1 MTADVRPTCSIVIP
15 ARDEA
20 DAITNVLERIADAV
34 TLPFECVVVA
44 DDEAYLTNPVVL
56 DLHARDPRF
65 RIVVNDLGR
74 GPANAIRYG
83 VRASTGP
90 VIVVTM
96 ADGSDDPR
104 AIDDLVRLIDRGVVI
119 AAASRYMAGGQQ
131 VGAPFLKSTL
141 SRLAGLT
148 LCWFAR
154 VGTHD
159 ATNSFKAYDRR
170 FLDEVGIDSEH
181 GFEMGI
187 ELVAKARR
195 LHLPVAEI
203 PTIWIERSFGASN
216 FQVRRWLMRYL
227 RWYLVAFGL
236 RRRPK
241 ATGGEA
247 TGPRR
252 DGGDG

>member
-1 MTADVRPTCSIVIP
+1 MSQAAGPACSIVIP

-20 DAITNVLERIADAV
+20 GAITSVLERIADAV
-34 TLPFECVVVA
+34 TLSFECVVVV
-44 DDEAYLTNPVVL
+44 DDESDPTHPVVAG
-56 DLHARDPRF
+56 LHATDPRF
-65 RIVVNDLGR
+65 RIVVNDLGP

-83 VRASTGP
+83 VSASAAP
-90 VIVVTM
+90 VVVVTM

-119 AAASRYMAGGQQ
+119 ASASRYMAGGQQ
-131 VGAPFLKSTL
+131 VGAPFLKSLL
-141 SRLAGLT
+141 SRVAGLT

-159 ATNSFKAYDRR
+159 ATNSFKAYDRQ

-195 LHLPVAEI
+195 ARLPVAEI
-203 PTIWIERSFGASN
+203 PTIWIERSFGSSN

-236 RRRPK
+236 LRRPK
-241 ATGGEA
+241 PEP
-247 TGPRR
+247 PRH
-252 DGGDG
+252 DGGDE

>member
-1 MTADVRPTCSIVIP
+1 MSESTGPACSIVIP
-15 ARDEA
+15 ARNEA
-20 DAITNVLERIADAV
+20 ESIISVLDRIGDAV
-34 TLPFECVVVA
+34 TLAFECVVVVDEVIDPTYQMVA
-44 DDEAYLTNPVVL
+44 DLNGEDS
-56 DLHARDPRF
+56 RF
-65 RIVVNDLGR
+65 RVVVNDRGP
-74 GPANAIRYG
+74 GPANAIRFG
-83 VRASTGP
+83 VDASFAP

-131 VGAPFLKSTL
+131 VGAPFLKSMM

-148 LCWFAR
+148 LSWFAR

-159 ATNSFKAYDRR
+159 ATNSFKAYDRA

-195 LHLPVAEI
+195 DRRPVAEI
-203 PTIWIERSFGASN
+203 PTIWIERSMGTSGFRVGK
-216 FQVRRWLMRYL
+216 WLPRYL
-227 RWYLVAFGL
+227 RWYLVAYTRR
-236 RRRPK
+236 RRRPPTPVH
-241 ATGGEA
+241 AM
-247 TGPRR
+247 
-252 DGGDG
+252 GDGHD

>member
-1 MTADVRPTCSIVIP
+1 MSGPTCCIIIP

-20 DAITNVLERIADAV
+20 ASIAAVLDRIADSV
-34 TLPFECVVVA
+34 TVGFECIVVV
-44 DDEAYLTNPVVL
+44 DDASDPTHLVV
-56 DLHARDPRF
+56 DAIHGEDPRF
-65 RIVVNDLGR
+65 RIAINDLGP

-83 VRASTGP
+83 VSSSEAP
-90 VIVVTM
+90 VVVVTM

-119 AAASRYMAGGQQ
+119 AAASRYMPGGQQ

-159 ATNSFKAYDRR
+159 ATNSFKAYERA
-170 FLDEVGIDSEH
+170 FLDDVGIDSEY

-195 LHLPVAEI
+195 ARLPVAEV
-203 PTIWIERSFGASN
+203 PTIWIERSSVTSN
-216 FQVRRWLMRYL
+216 FQVRRWLFRYL
-227 RWYLVAFGL
+227 RWYLLAYT
-236 RRRPK
+236 RRR
-241 ATGGEA
+241 
-247 TGPRR
+247 RR
-252 DGGDG
+252 RGRSEEEL

>member
-1 MTADVRPTCSIVIP
+1 MDRRGNRSGFQELYPDLLGELP
-15 ARDEA
+15 RQ
-20 DAITNVLERIADAV
+20 AV
-34 TLPFECVVVA
+34 DDLLPFLALSAGKLAPTGEM
-44 DDEAYLTNPVVL
+44 
-56 DLHARDPRF
+56 
-65 RIVVNDLGR
+65 
-74 GPANAIRYG
+74 
-83 VRASTGP
+83 ASRRTL
-90 VIVVTM
+90 
-96 ADGSDDPR
+96 SHQDPR

-131 VGAPFLKSTL
+131 VGAPFLKSFL

-170 FLDEVGIDSEH
+170 FLDDVGIDSEH

-195 LHLPVAEI
+195 ARLPVAEI
-203 PTIWIERSFGASN
+203 PTIWIERSFGSSN
-216 FQVRRWLMRYL
+216 FQVRHWLMRYL

-236 RRRPK
+236 LRVSKPTSPDISET
-241 ATGGEA
+241 TGA
-247 TGPRR
+247 
-252 DGGDG
+252 

>member
-1 MTADVRPTCSIVIP
+1 MNQAEGPACSIVIP

-20 DAITNVLERIADAV
+20 GAITSVLERIAGAV
-34 TLPFECVVVA
+34 SLPFECVVVV
-44 DDEAYLTNPVVL
+44 DDVSDPTHPVVS
-56 DLHARDPRF
+56 DLHADDPRF
-65 RIVVNDLGR
+65 RIVVNDLGP

-83 VRASTGP
+83 VSVSAAP
-90 VIVVTM
+90 VVVVTM

-131 VGAPFLKSTL
+131 VGAPFLKSFL

-170 FLDEVGIDSEH
+170 FLDDVGIDSVH

-195 LHLPVAEI
+195 ARLPVAEI
-203 PTIWIERSFGASN
+203 PTIWIERSFGSSN
-216 FQVRRWLMRYL
+216 FQVRHWLMRYL

-236 RRRPK
+236 LRVSKPTSPDISET
-241 ATGGEA
+241 TGA
-247 TGPRR
+247 
-252 DGGDG
+252 

>member
-1 MTADVRPTCSIVIP
+1 MSDQSGPACSIVIP
-15 ARDEA
+15 ARNEA
-20 DAITNVLERIADAV
+20 ASITTVLDRIADSV
-34 TLPFECVVVA
+34 TLLFECVVVV
-44 DDEAYLTNPVVL
+44 DEESDPTYLVVAAI
-56 DLHARDPRF
+56 HEKDPRF
-65 RIVVNDLGR
+65 RIVINDRGP
-74 GPANAIRYG
+74 GPANAIRFG
-83 VRASTGP
+83 VDAAVAP

-131 VGAPFLKSTL
+131 VGAPFLKSSM

-159 ATNSFKAYDRR
+159 ATNSFKAYDRV
-170 FLDEVGIDSEH
+170 FLNEVGIDSEH

-195 LHLPVAEI
+195 DRRPVAEI
-203 PTIWIERSFGASN
+203 PTIWIERSLGNSN
-216 FQVRRWLMRYL
+216 FQIRKWIRRYL
-227 RWYLVAFGL
+227 RWYLVAYT
-236 RRRPK
+236 RRRRWSPS
-241 ATGGEA
+241 AESTGEIH
-247 TGPRR
+247 
-252 DGGDG
+252 D

>member
-1 MTADVRPTCSIVIP
+1 MNETFEPACSIVIP

-20 DAITNVLERIADAV
+20 SAIMSVLERIVDAV
-34 TLPFECVVVA
+34 TLSFECVVVV
-44 DDEAYLTNPVVL
+44 DDESDTTHPVVA

-65 RIVVNDLGR
+65 RIVVNDR
-74 GPANAIRYG
+74 APGPANAIRYG
-83 VRASTGP
+83 VEASAAP

-104 AIDDLVRLIDRGVVI
+104 AIDDLVRLIERGVVI

-131 VGAPFLKSTL
+131 VGAPFLKSAL
-141 SRLAGLT
+141 SRMAGLT

-159 ATNSFKAYDRR
+159 ATNSFKAYDRS
-170 FLDEVGIDSEH
+170 FLEDAGIDSEH

-195 LHLPVAEI
+195 ARLPVAEI

-227 RWYLVAFGL
+227 RWYLVAFGI
-236 RRRPK
+236 RRRPRSSGHDRAR
-241 ATGGEA
+241 ATSV
-247 TGPRR
+247 
-252 DGGDG
+252 

>member
-1 MTADVRPTCSIVIP
+1 MNQVAGPACSIVIP
-15 ARDEA
+15 ARNEA
-20 DAITNVLERIADAV
+20 EEITSVLERIADSV
-34 TLPFECVVVA
+34 TVAFECVVVV
-44 DDEAYLTNPVVL
+44 DDESDPTHPVVTGL
-56 DLHARDPRF
+56 GDADPRF
-65 RIVVNDLGR
+65 RIVVNDLGP

-83 VRASTGP
+83 VSASAAP
-90 VIVVTM
+90 IVVVTM

-119 AAASRYMAGGQQ
+119 ASASRYMAGGQQ
-131 VGAPFLKSTL
+131 VGAPFLKSFL
-141 SRLAGLT
+141 SRMAGLT

-170 FLDEVGIDSEH
+170 FLDDVGIDSEH

-195 LHLPVAEI
+195 ARLPVAEI
-203 PTIWIERSFGASN
+203 PTIWIERSFGSSN

-236 RRRPK
+236 FRRPK
-241 ATGGEA
+241 PTSPDTMETTSA
-247 TGPRR
+247 
-252 DGGDG
+252 

>member
-1 MTADVRPTCSIVIP
+1 MRAPTCSIIIP
-15 ARDEA
+15 ARNEGESIVA
-20 DAITNVLERIADAV
+20 VLDRIAEAV
-34 TLPFECVVVA
+34 TVEFECVVVV
-44 DDEAYLTNPVVL
+44 DDASDPTHRVVGA
-56 DLHARDPRF
+56 LHDEDPRF
-65 RIVVNDLGR
+65 RIAVNDLGP

-83 VRASTGP
+83 VSSSEAQ

-119 AAASRYMAGGQQ
+119 AAASRYMPGGQQ

-159 ATNSFKAYDRR
+159 ATNSFKAYDRA
-170 FLDEVGIDSEH
+170 FLNDVGIDSEY

-195 LHLPVAEI
+195 ARLPVAEV
-203 PTIWIERSFGASN
+203 PTIWIERSWGSSN
-216 FQVRRWLMRYL
+216 FQIRRWLFRYL
-227 RWYLVAFGL
+227 RWYLLAYT
-236 RRRPK
+236 RRRRQS
-241 ATGGEA
+241 
-247 TGPRR
+247 GPSEEGR
-252 DGGDG
+252 